1 MNSLEFIEREIKDFE
16 FQIKHI
22 KSMVSRYVDY
32 RTEGQLKIDEIQLK
46 INHFEQIKS
55 ELEAWEIVK
64 DNVNVYSHQG
74 CNNVEIEY
82 VQITEEQLPDYKHV
96 DIIKKAKALE
106 VTNNDS

>member
-1 MNSLEFIEREIKDFE
+1 MNSLEFINLEIAITKTKLKEHNKFSQTQLAIKDE
-16 FQIKHI
+16 KRLRQLIQIK
-22 KSMVSRYVDY
+22 
-32 RTEGQLKIDEIQLK
+32 T
-46 INHFEQIKS
+46 
-55 ELEAWEIVK
+55 ELEAWEVVK

-106 VTNNDS
+106 VGNE